1 MKTKYI
7 WVVTACAVLSGSH
20 ASSFSAV
27 HETTLEPDTGLH
39 SLAMTDAL
47 EDIGAIDSNQID
59 SISMMEI
66 EVLNSVPEPL
76 PSVAVSN
83 ASLLAGS
90 EMKTFGAATQTRVT
104 ETVPDAQNPLL
115 GLASELA
122 PSVPE
127 PETWAMLLAGLGLIG
142 LQLRRGQGGRM
153 DIH

>member
-7 WVVTACAVLSGSH
+7 WVVTACAVLGGSH
-20 ASSFSAV
+20 ATCFSAV
-27 HETTLEPDTGLH
+27 HETTMEPVAGLH

-47 EDIGAIDSNQID
+47 EDIGAID

-83 ASLLAGS
+83 TSLLAGS
-90 EMKTFGAATQTRVT
+90 EMTTFGAATQTQVT
-104 ETVPDAQNPLL
+104 ETVPDAQNPLFA
-115 GLASELA
+115 LASELA

-142 LQLRRGQGGRM
+142 LQLRRGQGGRIV
-153 DIH
+153 IH

>member
-7 WVVTACAVLSGSH
+7 WVVTACAVLGGSH
-20 ASSFSAV
+20 ATCFSAV
-27 HETTLEPDTGLH
+27 HETTMEPGAGLH

-47 EDIGAIDSNQID
+47 EDIGAID

-83 ASLLAGS
+83 TSLLAGS
-90 EMKTFGAATQTRVT
+90 EMTTFGAATQTQVT
-104 ETVPDAQNPLL
+104 ETVPDAQNPLFA
-115 GLASELA
+115 LASELA

-142 LQLRRGQGGRM
+142 LQLRRGQGGRIV
-153 DIH
+153 IH